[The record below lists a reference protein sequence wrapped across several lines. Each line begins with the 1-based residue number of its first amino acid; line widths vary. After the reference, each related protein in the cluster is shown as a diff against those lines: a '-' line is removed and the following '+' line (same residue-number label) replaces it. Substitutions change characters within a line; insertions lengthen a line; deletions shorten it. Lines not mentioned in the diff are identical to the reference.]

1 MGLAIT
7 KTSKCVAEAATLI
20 NFLLNEEKG
29 ASIMGSECGI
39 PASKAGLAAA
49 QAAGAVKDL
58 VLRQMPRSWLSPP
71 TSWIPCSRTTT

>member
-7 KTSKCVAEAATLI
+7 KTCKNVAEAATLI

-39 PASKAGLAAA
+39 PASKAGL
-49 QAAGAVKDL
+49 GS
-58 VLRQMPRSWLSPP
+58 LRLPALSRIWLLMQTPRSWPSPP

>member
-39 PASKAGLAAA
+39 PASKAGL
-49 QAAGAVKDL
+49 GC
-58 VLRQMPRSWLSPP
+58 
-71 TSWIPCSRTTT
+71 CSGCRRCQGSGC